1 MDIIKIMKIL
11 ISGDSFAANWT
22 VKYPDQK
29 GWPNLLEDKFDI
41 KNVAQAGCS
50 EYKIYKQLENEKLE
64 NYDHIIICHTSPF
77 RIPTINHPIHFN
89 DILHKNC
96 DLLYSDIKENLDK
109 NPELI
114 SICDFFEK
122 YFDFESAIFSHRLIC
137 KEIELITA
145 SYNTIHVTNIDWKDF
160 YQFKNMLNF
169 YELFQTNRGFTNHYD
184 DTGNDIVYRTIL
196 KRLIT

>member
-1 MDIIKIMKIL
+1 MKIL

-122 YFDFESAIFSHRLIC
+122 YFDFESAIFNHRLIC
-137 KEIELITA
+137 KEIELITS
-145 SYNTIHVTNIDWKDF
+145 SYNTIHVTNIDWKDL

-169 YELFQTNRGFTNHYD
+169 YDLFQKNRGNINHYD
-184 DTGNDIVYRTIL
+184 KFGNVIIYNAIL
-196 KRLIT
+196 NSLI

>member
-11 ISGDSFAANWT
+11 LAGDSFAADWT
-22 VKYPDQK
+22 VKYPNQK
-29 GWPNLLEDKFDI
+29 GWPNLLKDKFDI

-64 NYDHIIICHTSPF
+64 NYGYIIICHTSPF

-122 YFDFESAIFSHRLIC
+122 YFDFESAIFDHRLIC
-137 KEIELITA
+137 KEIELITS
-145 SYNTIHVTNIDWKDF
+145 SYNTIHVTNIDWNKL
-160 YQFKNMLNF
+160 YQFKNTLNF
-169 YELFQTNRGFTNHYD
+169 YDLFKKNRGFINHYN
-184 DTGNDIVYRTIL
+184 DTGNNIVYRTIL
-196 KRLIT
+196 ERLTT

>member
-1 MDIIKIMKIL
+1 MNIIKIMKIL

-122 YFDFESAIFSHRLIC
+122 YFDFESAIFNHRLIC
-137 KEIELITA
+137 KEIELITS
-145 SYNTIHVTNIDWKDF
+145 SYNTIHVTNIDWKDL

-169 YELFQTNRGFTNHYD
+169 YDLFQKNRGNINHYD
-184 DTGNDIVYRTIL
+184 KFGNVIIYNAIL
-196 KRLIT
+196 NSLI